1 VSPFAVHALLC
12 PNGFAKPQAARKGA
26 SVQWEMENGKWAIG
40 TVGSV
45 EHVIFRVALL
55 IFGVF
60 ACSTAV
66 IMIKA
71 KPPSLHPVH
80 LAAFR
85 LLIAAVALTPFMLR
99 DLRRYREHFDLGEFR
114 TALLPGLMLAAHYVS
129 WIIAVNMTR
138 AVNASLI
145 VNMVPVVMP
154 FFLFF
159 LIRER
164 LTAGEMIATGVA
176 LAGVSLLGWT
186 DFDTRPEFLAGDALC
201 FASMLLFAFYLAL
214 GRRNRRIV
222 SIWLYVVP
230 LYYTA
235 GLLCLIVGVG
245 LGNPFRAYTLREG
258 LVIFGLALV
267 PTVMGHSI
275 LNVSMKHFRG
285 QVVSILNLGQ
295 FVFAGTMAYFIYG
308 EVPSWALYVAAA
320 ALLGG
325 AIVVLRAHPEG
336 T

>member
-1 VSPFAVHALLC
+1 
-12 PNGFAKPQAARKGA
+12 
-26 SVQWEMENGKWAIG
+26 
-40 TVGSV
+40 
-45 EHVIFRVALL
+45 
-55 IFGVF
+55 
-60 ACSTAV
+60 
-66 IMIKA
+66 MIKA

-85 LLIAAVALTPFMLR
+85 LLIAAVALTPVMLR
-99 DLRRYREHFDLGEFR
+99 DLRRYREHFGLAELR
-114 TALLPGLMLAAHYVS
+114 TTLLPGLLLGGHLVS
-129 WIIAVNMTR
+129 WIIGANMTR

-154 FFLFF
+154 LFLFF

-164 LTAGEMIATGVA
+164 LTRGEMLATGVA

-186 DFDTRPEFLAGDALC
+186 DFDARPEFFAGDALC
-201 FASMLLFAFYLAL
+201 FGSMLLFAFYLAL
-214 GRRNRRIV
+214 GRRNRRIA

-235 GLLCLIVGVG
+235 GLLCLAVGVC
-245 LGNPFRAYTLREG
+245 LASPFRCYTLREG

-275 LNVSMKHFRG
+275 LNASMKHLRG
-285 QVVSILNLGQ
+285 QVVSILNLAQ
-295 FVFAGTMAYFIYG
+295 FVFAGTMAYLIYG
-308 EVPSWALYVAAA
+308 EVPTWALYVAAA

-325 AIVVLRAHPEG
+325 AVVVLRAHPEG